1 MVSSPSGSSTVAT
14 ASDANA
20 PLANGK
26 TEAWIVLHAE
36 PDAFVHLGFSH
47 DVSADGLH
55 DLVIRQDLDALLAQ
69 TNRVPVRAGD
79 VLLCPAGVPHAIG
92 AGVLVIELQEATDSS
107 SMLEWDGYPLDP
119 ADAFLGLE
127 PAAALAATE
136 RTGYGTGRLLE
147 LFDRRVQP
155 LAAAGT
161 QSLLPPAAAEFFGAD
176 QVRPAPQG
184 ATLDA
189 GFSVLVVL
197 EGDRLLSGAGSH
209 PTSVRPGQTLL
220 IPFPAG
226 PTLLTGDVTAIRCY
240 AA

>member
-1 MVSSPSGSSTVAT
+1 MTRTDPTAPVLLAANTIPSFYPGPGSRLPLHLHPDQTFAGENLGSP
-14 ASDANA
+14 
-20 PLANGK
+20 
-26 TEAWIVLHAE
+26 
-36 PDAFVHLGFSH
+36 
-47 DVSADGLH
+47 
-55 DLVIRQDLDALLAQ
+55 DALLAQ

-79 VLLCPAGVPHAIG
+79 VLLCPACVPHAIG

-107 SMLEWDGYPLDP
+107 SMLEWDGFPLDP

-147 LFDRRVQP
+147 LFGRRVQP
-155 LAAAGT
+155 LAAAAAGT
-161 QSLLPPAAAEFFGAD
+161 QPLLPPAAAEFFGAD

-197 EGDRLLSGAGSH
+197 EGDGLLSGAGSH
-209 PTSVRPGQTLL
+209 PATVRPGQTWL

-226 PTLLTGDVTAIRCY
+226 PTLLTGDVTAIRCH